1 MSLTDT
7 RTVRLGKTCAGGTF
21 GFSIGKFHADLC
33 GIHTSSCIF
42 YNWRILHLFS
52 FPFLYLFPL
61 SSLGPSGKRAHVISR
76 VNKDVAHLLQ
86 HGDELL
92 SVNGRPTNGMA
103 HENVIQQVSKKRGKR
118 REKREEKREKRITI
132 SHLSHFSLS
141 RDHPLPSTRAVGS
154 SLYLLHVSWYCYG
167 RLCNVPDAPFHR
179 LP

>member
-52 FPFLYLFPL
+52 FPFLYLFSL

-118 REKREEKREKRITI
+118 REKREEKREKENHDFT
-132 SHLSHFSLS
+132 
-141 RDHPLPSTRAVGS
+141 PLPLLALARS
-154 SLYLLHVSWYCYG
+154 SIALYTCRRFLPLPFARILVLLWPSLQC
-167 RLCNVPDAPFHR
+167 A
-179 LP
+179 

>member
-1 MSLTDT
+1 MALALVSSTQIF
-7 RTVRLGKTCAGGTF
+7 VV
-21 GFSIGKFHADLC
+21 SIPAVAF
-33 GIHTSSCIF
+33 F
-42 YNWRILHLFS
+42 YNWRLLVLSFTSFS
-52 FPFLYLFPL
+52 FPFLISSL

-132 SHLSHFSLS
+132 SHLSHFSLL
-141 RDHPLPSTRAVGS
+141 RDHPLPSTCAVGS

-167 RLCNVPDAPFHR
+167 RLCNVPDAPFLLAAIPPPPKHA
-179 LP
+179 